1 MVTENYKINPVSGLR
16 SQVSGLRSQKKEIMS
31 NIIAIVGRPNVG
43 KSTLF
48 NRLTESSNAIV
59 KEISGVTRDRI
70 YGRGEWNGMPFSV
83 IDTGGYVHG
92 SEDIFEGEI
101 RKQVKLAIEE
111 ASVIVFMVD
120 VTTGIV
126 DLDET
131 VAAMLRKSKKKV
143 FIVANKVDNT
153 QRYGLSSEFYQFG
166 LGDVYDMSATNGSG
180 TGELLDDIINAFDP
194 NAQFEEVSDLPRIA
208 VVGKPNVGKSSL
220 INAFTGQER
229 NIVTDIS
236 GTTRDAIN
244 TRFKAFGFDFMLIDT
259 AGIRKKAKVTE
270 DIEYYSTLRSVRTI
284 ENADV
289 CIFMIDATEGIQ
301 KQDLHIYYMIEK
313 NHKGV
318 VVLVNKWDLVEK
330 DHTTMLQYEE
340 KLREELAPFNDVP
353 IIFTSTL
360 TKQRIHKALET
371 AMEVYENRI
380 KKVPTSELNDL
391 LLPIIDATPP
401 PSLKGKYIKIKYI
414 TQLPTH
420 APAFAFFCNL
430 PQYIPDSYK
439 RFLENKLRA
448 NFNFTGIPIR
458 IFFRK
463 K

>member
-1 MVTENYKINPVSGLR
+1 
-16 SQVSGLRSQKKEIMS
+16 MS

-43 KSTLF
+43 KSTIF
-48 NRLTESSNAIV
+48 NRLTESQNAIV
-59 KEISGVTRDRI
+59 KEVSGVTRDRI
-70 YGRGEWNGMPFSV
+70 YGRGEWNGVPFSV

-111 ASVIVFMVD
+111 ANVILFVLD

-131 VAAMLRKSKKKV
+131 VAAMLRKAKKKV
-143 FIVANKVDNT
+143 FIVANKVDSAL
-153 QRYGLSSEFYQFG
+153 RFGMSAEFWSLG
-166 LGDVYDMSATNGSG
+166 LGEVYDISASNGSG
-180 TGELLDDIINAFDP
+180 TGELLDDLVKCFDKNAPFVD
-194 NAQFEEVSDLPRIA
+194 DTDTPRIA
-208 VVGKPNVGKSSL
+208 IVGKPNVGKSSFV
-220 INAFTGQER
+220 NAITGQDR

-244 TRFKAFGFDFMLIDT
+244 TRYKAFGFDFILVDT

-270 DIEYYSTLRSVRTI
+270 DIEYYSTLRAVRTI
-284 ENADV
+284 ENSDV
-289 CIFMIDATEGIQ
+289 CILMIDATEGIQ
-301 KQDLHIYYMIEK
+301 KQDLVIYYMIEK

-330 DHTTMLQYEE
+330 DHMTMNEYEE
-340 KLREELAPFNDVP
+340 KIREQLAPYNDVP
-353 IIFTSTL
+353 IIFTSTV

-371 AMEVYENRI
+371 AMEVYSNRI
-380 KKVPTSELNDL
+380 KKVSTSDLNDL

-401 PSLKGKYIKIKYI
+401 PSVKSKYVQIKYV

-430 PQYIPDSYK
+430 PQYVAESYK
-439 RFLENKLRA
+439 RFLENKIRE
-448 NFNFTGIPIR
+448 NFNFSGIPIR